1 MANIDRANGFR
12 PVKSLVG
19 GDWTTLVRPY
29 TAADRSADTTGNH
42 GDIYIGTPVKL
53 VAGLVLAA
61 NSGDTILGVAVG
73 TGTQTSTFGVD
84 GYFNPS
90 DLGKRFLAYDDDG
103 IVGVVPAEMV
113 LFEAQ
118 TNDDLDL
125 VAGSLADISVAAAT
139 AHGDRVTGNST
150 AEIVV
155 ASNNDVKVVE
165 DKTTPDNDTTLE
177 NARHFVKFQT
187 TENTL

>member
-29 TAADRSADTTGNH
+29 TAADRSADTTNNH
-42 GDIYIGTPVKL
+42 GDIYIGDPVKL
-53 VAGLVLAA
+53 VAGEVLPA

-73 TGTQTSTFGVD
+73 TGVQSSTFGVD
-84 GYFNPS
+84 SYFNPN
-90 DLGKRFLAYDDDG
+90 DLSKRFLAYDDSG
-103 IVGVVPAEMV
+103 VVGVVPAEMV

-118 TNDDLDL
+118 TATDLDL
-125 VAGSLADISVAAAT
+125 VPGSLADISTDAAET
-139 AHGDRVTGNST
+139 HGDRVTGNSL
-150 AEIVV
+150 AEIVT

-165 DKTTPDNDTTLE
+165 DKTTPDNDTTLV
-177 NARHFVKFQT
+177 NARHLVKFQT